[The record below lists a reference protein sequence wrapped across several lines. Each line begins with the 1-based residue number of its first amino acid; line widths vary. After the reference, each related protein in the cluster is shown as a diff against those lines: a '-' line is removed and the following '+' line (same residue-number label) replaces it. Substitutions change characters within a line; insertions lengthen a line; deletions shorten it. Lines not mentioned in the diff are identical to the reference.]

1 MRYLNSAALF
11 LVITGGAIAF
21 LPSYARAMERLPKKA
36 SASWLEA
43 LPAASEAS
51 AAQSA
56 AAAGIEPSPL
66 ASQPVRVFHESARPA
81 AWPHQQRKERPVP
94 FQFSHSTPRLAQLPV
109 LPEPADPPAPTA
121 PPESVP
127 EPSLEPITE
136 PVEIVPDDITE
147 PDAETAPEPITSPAT
162 LPLPPGDL
170 VADPNPLSFPTQPEE
185 VNVTDVRVITLEEAI
200 ELAYSNSQ
208 LLQQALLERA
218 RAEAA
223 VDEARAALYPSLDSS
238 VNLTTQESQSSG
250 LGDLGDQLGIEEDSD
265 SSVDTTLGGSL
276 DLSYNVFTS
285 GRRGAQI
292 QAAELQLRFNEL
304 EIERT
309 QEQLRLDTA
318 TLYYNLQEASE
329 QIRIAQD
336 ALGESERNLRD
347 SQIRQREG
355 VGTRFDVLRA
365 EVEVANDR
373 QSLIQAQGQ
382 ERTVQRD
389 LARLLNLPP
398 TAGMQATAV
407 EAAESWPLTL
417 EESIVLAFQNRAELE
432 EQLLQRDISD
442 QQRIV
447 ALSAVR
453 PQISLF
459 ANYSLQN
466 VLTNNDTG
474 FNDNYSFGA
483 RFNMNLFDGGA
494 ARASARQQE
503 RNSEIAEQQF
513 SETQDQVRFEVEQA
527 YFDLETNQENISTA
541 QLAVLS
547 AEEALRLANLRL
559 EAGVGTQLDVLTAQ
573 SDLTDAQVN
582 LVQAILG
589 YNRALAALQR
599 AVSNLSSTL

>member
-1 MRYLNSAALF
+1 MRHLNSAALF
-11 LVITGGAIAF
+11 LVVTGSAIALF
-21 LPSYARAMERLPKKA
+21 HQPVRAAERLPEIEPRPSGA
-36 SASWLEA
+36 DALSARVATSAVQSA
-43 LPAASEAS
+43 LPPVPEPIS
-51 AAQSA
+51 AD
-56 AAAGIEPSPL
+56 PP
-66 ASQPVRVFHESARPA
+66 RNRFPA
-81 AWPHQQRKERPVP
+81 AVKPTALPKQRLKSELAPSSGHP
-94 FQFSHSTPRLAQLPV
+94 GENLAQLPV
-109 LPEPADPPAPTA
+109 LNEPAESPASPPPSESAPTA
-121 PPESVP
+121 PS
-127 EPSLEPITE
+127 EPAASDELTE
-136 PVEIVPDDITE
+136 PE
-147 PDAETAPEPITSPAT
+147 AEPEPIASPAT
-162 LPLPPGDL
+162 VPLPPGDL
-170 VADPNPLSFPTQPEE
+170 VADPNPLNFPTQPEE
-185 VNVTDVRVITLEEAI
+185 VNVADVRVITLAEAV
-200 ELAYSNSQ
+200 ELAYLNSQ
-208 LLQQALLERA
+208 SLQVALLERA

-223 VDEARAALYPSLDSS
+223 VDEAKAALYPSLDASSS
-238 VNLTTQESQSSG
+238 VTTQESQSGG
-250 LGDLGDQLGIEEDSD
+250 LGDLGAQLGIEEDSGSD
-265 SSVDTTLGGSL
+265 VDTSLDGSL
-276 DLSYNVFTS
+276 DLSYSVFTS
-285 GRRGAQI
+285 GGRRASI
-292 QAAELQLRFNEL
+292 RAAELQLRFNEL
-304 EIERT
+304 EIERI

-318 TLYYNLQEASE
+318 TLYYNLQESTE

-347 SQIRQREG
+347 SQLRQQAG

-373 QSLIQAQGQ
+373 QSLIQAQGE
-382 ERTVQRD
+382 ERTVQRN

-398 TAGMQATAV
+398 TAGVQATAV
-407 EAAESWPLTL
+407 EVAESWPLTL

-453 PQISLF
+453 PQVSLF
-459 ANYSLQN
+459 ANYTVQN

-474 FNDNYSFGA
+474 FNDNYAFGA

-503 RNSEIAEQQF
+503 RNSEIAEQRF
-513 SETQDQVRFEVEQA
+513 SETQDQVRFEVEEA

-541 QLAVLS
+541 QLAVIS
-547 AEEALRLANLRL
+547 AEESLRLANLRL

-599 AVSNLSSTL
+599 AVSNLGSTL